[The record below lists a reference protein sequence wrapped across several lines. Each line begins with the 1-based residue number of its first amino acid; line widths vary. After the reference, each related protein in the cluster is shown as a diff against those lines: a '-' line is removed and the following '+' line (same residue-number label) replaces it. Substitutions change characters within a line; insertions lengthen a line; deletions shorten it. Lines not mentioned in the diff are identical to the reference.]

1 LVKAY
6 LKLLIGMSIE
16 EAVNEILRNK
26 GTQFH
31 PEVVDVFISIYM
43 NERHRLEEIKNQILE
58 SAS

>member
-1 LVKAY
+1 MVKAY

-43 NERHRLEEIKNQILE
+43 NERYRLEEIKNQILE

>member
-1 LVKAY
+1 M
-6 LKLLIGMSIE
+6 KLLIGMSIE
-16 EAVNEILRNK
+16 EAINEILRNK

-43 NERHRLEEIKNQILE
+43 NERYRLEEIKNQILE

>member
-1 LVKAY
+1 MVKAY

-16 EAVNEILRNK
+16 EAINEILRNK

-43 NERHRLEEIKNQILE
+43 NERYRLEEIKNQILE

>member
-1 LVKAY
+1 MVKAY

-16 EAVNEILRNK
+16 GAVNEILRNK

-43 NERHRLEEIKNQILE
+43 NERYRLEEIKNQILE